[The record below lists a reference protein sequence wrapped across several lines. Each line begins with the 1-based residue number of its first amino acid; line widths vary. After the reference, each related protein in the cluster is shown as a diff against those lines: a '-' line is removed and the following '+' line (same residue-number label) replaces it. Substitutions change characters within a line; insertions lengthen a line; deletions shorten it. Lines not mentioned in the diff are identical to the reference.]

1 MPAWR
6 MNCGVGSSG
15 SPTQKGS
22 TSSRPMPSFTTSR
35 IFEAVSSRTAER
47 AERIVSTFI
56 ELGILDLP
64 QVKRDDWALAA
75 AIFTMLAWGMNFAF
89 VKYVLGHMGVGTF
102 MFLRFSV
109 LPLLGLG
116 LLAVAFRGNLARS
129 WPRRAD
135 LPRFVLCAFVG
146 HVVHISAVMYGMNL
160 STAFSSSLVLT
171 CQPLFTLGILAALG
185 AERLRG
191 QQIAG
196 TLVAFG
202 GIALFLSD
210 KFAGG
215 FSRAGA
221 GDLTLLVA
229 GAAFSAYTVLARP
242 LADRYGP
249 LILLAYTLLFSA
261 PFMLVATWSH
271 LAEIDLR
278 SFGPAVWA
286 ALFWALVVS
295 SFFGWLLWTWVN
307 SVRGVAR
314 SAPFMYLMP
323 PVAGVM
329 AWLTLGETFTWLKI
343 IGASVTMAAGA
354 WAQFGDGPP
363 PREAAQPDAG

>member
-1 MPAWR
+1 LA
-6 MNCGVGSSG
+6 
-15 SPTQKGS
+15 
-22 TSSRPMPSFTTSR
+22 
-35 IFEAVSSRTAER
+35 
-47 AERIVSTFI
+47 
-56 ELGILDLP
+56 

-89 VKYVLGHMGVGTF
+89 VKYVLDHIGVGTF

-116 LLAVAFRGNLARS
+116 LLTVAFRGNLSRS

-185 AERLRG
+185 AERLRR
-191 QQIAG
+191 QQIIG

-215 FSRAGA
+215 FSRAGV

-261 PFMLVATWSH
+261 PLMLLFTAPALLGS
-271 LAEIDLR
+271 ELR
-278 SFGPAVWA
+278 GLPPSVWA
-286 ALFWALVVS
+286 ALFWGLVVS
-295 SFFGWLLWTWVN
+295 SFLGWMAWTWVN

-329 AWLTLGETFTWLKI
+329 AWFTLGETFTWLKI
-343 IGASVTMAAGA
+343 GGAALTMAGVA
-354 WAQFGDGPP
+354 WAQFGGGPP
-363 PREAAQPDAG
+363 PREAAQADSA

>member
-1 MPAWR
+1 
-6 MNCGVGSSG
+6 
-15 SPTQKGS
+15 
-22 TSSRPMPSFTTSR
+22 
-35 IFEAVSSRTAER
+35 
-47 AERIVSTFI
+47 
-56 ELGILDLP
+56 
-64 QVKRDDWALAA
+64 VKKDDWALAA
-75 AIFTMLAWGMNFAF
+75 AILTMLAWGMNFAF
-89 VKYVLGHMGVGTF
+89 IKYVLGYVGVGAF

-109 LPLLGLG
+109 LPLLGLA
-116 LLAVAFRGNLARS
+116 LLAVAFRGNLRRS
-129 WPRRAD
+129 WPHRSD
-135 LPRFVLCAFVG
+135 LPRFVVCALVG

-185 AERLRG
+185 AERLRR

-202 GIALFLSD
+202 GIVLFLSD

-221 GDLTLLVA
+221 GDLTLLLA

-261 PFMLVATWSH
+261 PVMLAFTFTSISDLHPGSIGISVW
-271 LAEIDLR
+271 LAI
-278 SFGPAVWA
+278 
-286 ALFWALVVS
+286 FWGLVVS
-295 SFFGWLLWTWVN
+295 SFIGWLAWTWVN

-343 IGASVTMAAGA
+343 AGAAVTMAGVAY
-354 WAQFGDGPP
+354 AQFAGGPL
-363 PREAAQPDAG
+363 PREAAQPDSA